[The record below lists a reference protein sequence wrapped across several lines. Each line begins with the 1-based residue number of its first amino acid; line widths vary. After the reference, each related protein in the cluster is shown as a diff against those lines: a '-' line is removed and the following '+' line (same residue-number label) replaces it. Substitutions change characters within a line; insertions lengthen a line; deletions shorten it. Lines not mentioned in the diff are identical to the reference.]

1 VRHEVCN
8 DRSLRGCKGD
18 FIVSRAADEKTL
30 IDVLSKSLTVCSVV
44 PSFDASRFSGV
55 FVRLYFSVSP
65 LDLLR
70 SALLSFI
77 YYAFIHM
84 SRCNEYA
91 AGRFR
96 VGRKA

>member
-1 VRHEVCN
+1 MRHEVCN

-55 FVRLYFSVSP
+55 FVRLYFSVSLP
-65 LDLLR
+65 RCVDQTYIWKIVARQMHVVQYLGVGT
-70 SALLSFI
+70 I
-77 YYAFIHM
+77 M
-84 SRCNEYA
+84 STI
-91 AGRFR
+91 F
-96 VGRKA
+96 

>member
-1 VRHEVCN
+1 
-8 DRSLRGCKGD
+8 
-18 FIVSRAADEKTL
+18 VSRAADGKTV
-30 IDVLSKSLTVCSVV
+30 IDILLKSLTVCLIV
-44 PSFDASRFSGV
+44 PSRDASRFSGV
-55 FVRLYFSVSP
+55 FIRLYFSVSP

>member
-77 YYAFIHM
+77 YYAFIHV

-96 VGRKA
+96 VGRNA